1 MLEDEQGKTV
11 AADLEAVAG
20 AWSGRPVT
28 AEVNAP
34 GWDGEPVDYDRC
46 VAALA

>member
-1 MLEDEQGKTV
+1 M
-11 AADLEAVAG
+11 AG

-28 AEVNAP
+28 GKVNAP
-34 GWDGEPVDYDRC
+34 GWDGKPVDYDLC